1 MQEQP
6 QLYPPPTHPQPFYS
20 QPAYPVIIQ
29 PKTYSFVPTQVEW

>member
-6 QLYPPPTHPQPFYS
+6 QFNP

-29 PKTYSFVPTQVEW
+29 PKNFSFNPTQVEW